1 MTRRRLLLAGA
12 GALLVLASC
21 YLIFELGRH
30 EAGYSLLDHRREAAQ
45 LRAQIDEQAQTVEEL
60 RRELAIAETSRN
72 IDRETYSLLER
83 TLMELE
89 ARLQSQEEELA
100 FYRGIIQPPD
110 GESGL
115 RVQSV
120 EAAPG
125 NGEQR
130 YVLRIV
136 LMQTIAQN
144 RRVEGVVRLAI
155 VGTRDGE
162 PETLDLAELAAAD
175 EVTELEYGFRYFQG
189 LEQELA
195 LPEGFEPAV
204 VEIEVRPR
212 EPRGEPL
219 AQTFDWAAVT
229 GAGPEE

>member
-1 MTRRRLLLAGA
+1 MTRRRVLLGSA
-12 GALLVLASC
+12 GALLILASC
-21 YLIFELGRH
+21 YLVFELGRH
-30 EAGYSLLDHRREAAQ
+30 QAGYSLLDHRREAAQ
-45 LRAQIDEQAQTVEEL
+45 QREQIGAQAQTIDEL
-60 RRELAIAETSRN
+60 RRELAIVETSRN
-72 IDRETYSLLER
+72 IDRETYSRLER

-100 FYRGIIQPPD
+100 FYRGIIQPAD

-120 EAAPG
+120 EAVPG

-136 LMQTIAQN
+136 LMQTIAHN
-144 RRVEGVVRLAI
+144 RRVEGVVKLQIAGVRF
-155 VGTRDGE
+155 GE
-162 PETLDLAELAAAD
+162 PETLDLGELTAAD
-175 EVTELEYGFRYFQG
+175 EITELEYDFRYFQG

-195 LPEGFEPAV
+195 LPDGFDPAA

-212 EPRGEPL
+212 SPRGEPL

-229 GAGPEE
+229 GSRPEE